1 MNEKTLG
8 ALLLDFEVLVAAT
21 ELDDLL
27 LVVVAVLD
35 DEGVLDFIELAT
47 LLAVDDAGVDE
58 VLAPHKVPFTLGAP
72 AVPFA

>member
-21 ELDDLL
+21 ELEDLL
-27 LVVVAVLD
+27 LVVMLD
-35 DEGVLDFIELAT
+35 DEEVLDFIELAT

-58 VLAPHKVPFTLGAP
+58 VLAPHKVPFTFGAP